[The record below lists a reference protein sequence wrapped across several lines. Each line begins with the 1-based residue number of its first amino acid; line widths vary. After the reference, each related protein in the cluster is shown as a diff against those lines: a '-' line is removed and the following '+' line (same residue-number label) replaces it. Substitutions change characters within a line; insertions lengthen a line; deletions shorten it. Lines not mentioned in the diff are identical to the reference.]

1 MFRMFHGLA
10 QMAVSGN
17 LFGNL
22 LVDSTTCT
30 CKTQNYNVSVLLR
43 FYDLLCPIV
52 SQIPKAEHGK
62 TEDAPSEPGLEPKLT
77 DVVAGWKSL
86 IDVVSKFHVFGS

>member
-1 MFRMFHGLA
+1 MGNGPGAAGNRQQQRRHASPLLNQKDVNLSFLLA
-10 QMAVSGN
+10 
-17 LFGNL
+17 
-22 LVDSTTCT
+22 D
-30 CKTQNYNVSVLLR
+30 
-43 FYDLLCPIV
+43 PE
-52 SQIPKAEHGK
+52 IPKAEHGK